1 MSAYAIFYVKEVHDL
16 SALEQYKRRVRPT
29 LEEFGG
35 VIRVLRTEF
44 AVLEGEPLQSIAM
57 IEFASIETA
66 RAWYRSPGYQ
76 EALQFRVAGSTAHA
90 VICAGLD

>member
-44 AVLEGEPLQSIAM
+44 EVLEGEPL
-57 IEFASIETA
+57 
-66 RAWYRSPGYQ
+66 
-76 EALQFRVAGSTAHA
+76 
-90 VICAGLD
+90 